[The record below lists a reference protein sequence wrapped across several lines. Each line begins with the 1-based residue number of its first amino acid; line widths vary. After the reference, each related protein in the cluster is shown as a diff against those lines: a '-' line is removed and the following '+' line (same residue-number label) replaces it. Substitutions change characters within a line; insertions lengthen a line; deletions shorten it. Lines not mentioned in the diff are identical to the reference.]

1 VPIFSG
7 LSRYNRIQQA
17 EIDVEKIETT
27 KTQVEQQ
34 LILNAQ
40 NAKSGYTFALSQYN
54 TTESNMELAQRIYT
68 KTKIKYDEGISSSL
82 DLTTANSQLLK
93 SQTNF
98 INAAFQLIQA
108 KANLDR
114 ALNQ

>member
-1 VPIFSG
+1 MFSG

-34 LILNAQ
+34 LILEAQ
-40 NAKSGYTFALSQYN
+40 NAKSEYTFTLSQYN
-54 TTESNMELAQRIYT
+54 TTESNMGLAQSIYT
-68 KTKIKYDEGISSSL
+68 KTKVKYEEGISSSIE
-82 DLTTANSQLLK
+82 LTTVNNQLLE
-93 SQTNF
+93 SQANF

-108 KANLDR
+108 KANLDK